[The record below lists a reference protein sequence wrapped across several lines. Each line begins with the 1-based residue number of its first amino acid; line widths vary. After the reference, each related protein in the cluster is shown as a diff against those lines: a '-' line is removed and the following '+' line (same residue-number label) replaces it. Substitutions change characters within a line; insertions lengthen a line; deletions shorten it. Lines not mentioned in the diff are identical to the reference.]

1 MLLVGRFDSFSH
13 QDHKPS
19 VLKLRN
25 SMAIGRFPKSP
36 RVAQNDVSWPAK
48 LGSCLSIIDAR
59 MDSNDT
65 ASE

>member
-36 RVAQNDVSWPAK
+36 
-48 LGSCLSIIDAR
+48 
-59 MDSNDT
+59 
-65 ASE
+65 

>member
-25 SMAIGRFPKSP
+25 GMAIGRFPKSP
-36 RVAQNDVSWPAK
+36 WVAQNDVSWPAK
-48 LGSCLSIIDAR
+48 LGSCLSII
-59 MDSNDT
+59 
-65 ASE
+65 